1 MYLLHLSG
9 AWQSWIKTFSDSYSS
24 VNIRMHELPS
34 LLIGIAVAGVAYVL
48 IDIMLR
54 PRVVSRSLGRF
65 EVDRREKMRAASAT
79 YRLFEPWVDELAAPI
94 LRANNGLD
102 LVQQHLLSAGI
113 AVPWTPAEFLA
124 TKRIEAFG
132 AAGIGFGL
140 GWAWGGLTSALIGCA
155 AGFYIYEV
163 LAKRLLKSVAI
174 RRQIKLKRRFAAT
187 VDLMALMME
196 VGAGFQ
202 ESLTVAAEESK
213 GNPLGDELA
222 IVRRD
227 LTMGKREDALRN
239 FSRRTQ
245 DDDIEEVVMSVIEG
259 EALGTPLAKIFRVQ
273 AEQMRQKRTQ
283 WAEKSSAEAEV
294 ALVFPA
300 MLIMVACL
308 ILVAAPFVLTAIFNP
323 EG

>member
-1 MYLLHLSG
+1 M
-9 AWQSWIKTFSDSYSS
+9 K
-24 VNIRMHELPS
+24 ELPS
-34 LLIGIAVAGVAYVL
+34 LLMGAAVAGIVFVL
-48 IDIMLR
+48 LEIIFR
-54 PRVVSRSLGRF
+54 PRTIDPLLGRF
-65 EVDRREKMRAASAT
+65 EEDRRGRLRQASST
-79 YRLFEPWVDELAAPI
+79 YRLFEPWVDQFAVGFARMET
-94 LRANNGLD
+94 GLSTI
-102 LVQQHLLSAGI
+102 QQHLLAAGVT
-113 AVPWTPAEFLA
+113 VPWTPAEFLA
-124 TKRIEAFG
+124 AKRIEALG
-132 AAGIGFGL
+132 AVCIGLLL
-140 GWAWGGLTSALIGCA
+140 GWFWGGATNSLMGGAMA
-155 AGFYIYEV
+155 FFIYEFM
-163 LAKRLLKSVAI
+163 AKRLLKSTAI
-174 RRQIKLKRRFAAT
+174 RRQITLKRRFAAA

-202 ESLTVAAEESK
+202 ESLTVAAEEAR

-239 FSRRTQ
+239 FARRTQ

-308 ILVAAPFVLTAIFNP
+308 ILVAAPFLLTAIFNP

>member
-1 MYLLHLSG
+1 M
-9 AWQSWIKTFSDSYSS
+9 
-24 VNIRMHELPS
+24 RELPS
-34 LLIGIAVAGVAYVL
+34 LLMGAAVAGIAFVL
-48 IDIMLR
+48 LEIIFR
-54 PRVVSRSLGRF
+54 PRTIDPILGRF
-65 EVDRREKMRAASAT
+65 EEDRRGRLRQASST
-79 YRLFEPWVDELAAPI
+79 YRLFEPWVDQFAAGF
-94 LRANNGLD
+94 AHMEAGLNTI
-102 LVQQHLLSAGI
+102 QQHLLAAGVT
-113 AVPWTPAEFLA
+113 VPWTPAEFLA
-124 TKRIEAFG
+124 AKRIEALG
-132 AAGIGFGL
+132 AVCIGLVL
-140 GWAWGGLTSALIGCA
+140 GWFWGGATNALMGGLMA
-155 AGFYIYEV
+155 FFIYEFM
-163 LAKRLLKSVAI
+163 AKRLLKSTAI
-174 RRQIKLKRRFAAT
+174 RRQITLKRRFAAA

-202 ESLTVAAEESK
+202 ESLTVAAEEAR

-239 FSRRTQ
+239 FARRTQ

-308 ILVAAPFVLTAIFNP
+308 ILVAAPFLLTAIFNP

>member
-1 MYLLHLSG
+1 M
-9 AWQSWIKTFSDSYSS
+9 K
-24 VNIRMHELPS
+24 ELPS
-34 LLIGIAVAGVAYVL
+34 LLMGGAVAGIAFVL
-48 IDIMLR
+48 LQIITR
-54 PRVVSRSLGRF
+54 PRTIDPLLGRF
-65 EVDRREKMRAASAT
+65 EEDRRQKIRQSSTT
-79 YRLFEPWVDELAAPI
+79 YRLFEPWVDQLATE
-94 LRANNGLD
+94 RERSGLG
-102 LVQQHLLSAGI
+102 LAVVQQHLMTAGI
-113 AVPWTPAEFLA
+113 TVPWTPAEYLS
-124 TKRIEAFG
+124 TKRVEALG
-132 AAGIGFGL
+132 AVCIGLLL
-140 GWAWGGLTSALIGCA
+140 GWFWGGLTSAMM
-155 AGFYIYEV
+155 AGMMAFFLYEF
-163 LAKRLLKSVAI
+163 LAKRLLKSTAI
-174 RRQIKLKRRFAAT
+174 RRQITLKRRFAAA

-202 ESLTVAAEESK
+202 ESLSVAAEEAR

-227 LTMGKREDALRN
+227 LTMGKREDALRS
-239 FSRRTQ
+239 FARRTQ

-308 ILVAAPFVLTAIFNP
+308 ILVAAPFLLTAIFNP